1 VHLWSVRAR
10 SEVHSLGAYTRG
22 DVLAAMRRP
31 ARRSGTV
38 GGGWQGQRV
47 EIAELS
53 DRVDKVSLRYAEYLG
68 IVRDGDWLLLKL
80 QEEVG
85 ELTQSYLQVTGRARD
100 KGSTAVEIR
109 QDFQQ
114 EFADVFCQLL
124 LLARHFD
131 VDIQQEIEL
140 KWLSRE
146 ID

>member
-1 VHLWSVRAR
+1 
-10 SEVHSLGAYTRG
+10 
-22 DVLAAMRRP
+22 M
-31 ARRSGTV
+31 
-38 GGGWQGQRV
+38 

-85 ELTQSYLQVTGRARD
+85 ELTQSYLQFTGRARD
-100 KGSTAVEIR
+100 KGRTNVEIR
-109 QDFQQ
+109 QDFQE

-146 ID
+146 MD

>member
-1 VHLWSVRAR
+1 M
-10 SEVHSLGAYTRG
+10 
-22 DVLAAMRRP
+22 AAMRRP

>member
-1 VHLWSVRAR
+1 
-10 SEVHSLGAYTRG
+10 
-22 DVLAAMRRP
+22 
-31 ARRSGTV
+31 
-38 GGGWQGQRV
+38 V

-53 DRVDKVSLRYAEYLG
+53 DRVEKLSQRYAEDLG

-85 ELTQSYLQVTGRARD
+85 ELTQSYLQITGRARD
-100 KGSTAVEIR
+100 KGRTAAEIR
-109 QDFQQ
+109 QDFQH

-124 LLARHFD
+124 LLARHFE
-131 VDIQQEIEL
+131 VDIQQEIQR

>member
-1 VHLWSVRAR
+1 
-10 SEVHSLGAYTRG
+10 
-22 DVLAAMRRP
+22 
-31 ARRSGTV
+31 
-38 GGGWQGQRV
+38 V

-53 DRVDKVSLRYAEYLG
+53 DRVEKLSLRYAEDLG

-85 ELTQSYLQVTGRARD
+85 ELTQSYLQITGRARD

-131 VDIQQEIEL
+131 VDIQREIEL